1 MSSSKFY
8 IIFNIFNILLIGFI
22 ILCMNI
28 SMDLTFD
35 IQGSSGSDIRFLW
48 GSALYITYIIVK
60 LYLPKLL
67 VNIAKKHTKSII
79 SEFIQFIKNTP
90 QHKKK
95 ILIIAFCYDLPFL
108 IYCIYI
114 YIDYFFIWT
123 VIFTLIAYILF
134 YAGGILLFYLM
145 LYRGIKKYLK

>member
-28 SMDLTFD
+28 SLDLV
-35 IQGSSGSDIRFLW
+35 SDISQNANIMLLL
-48 GSALYITYIIVK
+48 GLLLQITYIIVK
-60 LYLPKLL
+60 LHLPKLL
-67 VNIAKKHTKSII
+67 INIAKKHTKSIT

-90 QHKKK
+90 QNKKK
-95 ILIIAFCYDLPFL
+95 ILTIAFCYDLPFL

>member
-28 SMDLTFD
+28 SLDLV
-35 IQGSSGSDIRFLW
+35 SDISQNANIMLLL
-48 GSALYITYIIVK
+48 GLLLQITYIIVK

-79 SEFIQFIKNTP
+79 SEYIQFIKNTP
-90 QHKKK
+90 QNKKK
-95 ILIIAFCYDLPFL
+95 ILIIAFFYDIPVLLYSIYLYINYDLASA
-108 IYCIYI
+108 I
-114 YIDYFFIWT
+114 FFIT
-123 VIFTLIAYILF
+123 FSYIII
-134 YAGGILLFYLM
+134 YAGGIFLFYLM
-145 LYRGIKKYLK
+145 LYKALKNI

>member
-28 SMDLTFD
+28 SLDLV
-35 IQGSSGSDIRFLW
+35 SDISQNANIMLLL
-48 GSALYITYIIVK
+48 GLLLQITYIIVK
-60 LYLPKLL
+60 FYLPKLL
-67 VNIAKKHTKSII
+67 INIAKKHTKSIT

-90 QHKKK
+90 QNKKK
-95 ILIIAFCYDLPFL
+95 ILTIAFCYDLPFL

>member
-28 SMDLTFD
+28 SLDLV
-35 IQGSSGSDIRFLW
+35 SDISPNANIMFLL
-48 GSALYITYIIVK
+48 GLLLQITYIIVK
-60 LYLPKLL
+60 LYLPNLL

-90 QHKKK
+90 QNKKK
-95 ILIIAFCYDLPFL
+95 ILIIAFFYDIPVLLYSIYLYINYDLASA
-108 IYCIYI
+108 I
-114 YIDYFFIWT
+114 FFIT
-123 VIFTLIAYILF
+123 FSYIII
-134 YAGGILLFYLM
+134 YAGGIFLFYLM
-145 LYRGIKKYLK
+145 LYKALKNI

>member
-28 SMDLTFD
+28 SLDLV
-35 IQGSSGSDIRFLW
+35 SDISPNANIMFLL
-48 GSALYITYIIVK
+48 GLLLQITYIIVK
-60 LYLPKLL
+60 LYLPNLL

-90 QHKKK
+90 QNKKK

>member
-35 IQGSSGSDIRFLW
+35 IQGSPGSDIRFLW
-48 GSALYITYIIVK
+48 GSALYITYVTLK
-60 LYLPKLL
+60 LCLPKLL
-67 VNIAKKHTKSII
+67 INIAKKHTKSIT

-90 QHKKK
+90 QNKKK
-95 ILIIAFCYDLPFL
+95 ILTIAFCYDLPFL

-114 YIDYFFIWT
+114 Y
-123 VIFTLIAYILF
+123 
-134 YAGGILLFYLM
+134 
-145 LYRGIKKYLK
+145 

>member
-90 QHKKK
+90 QNKKK

>member
-28 SMDLTFD
+28 SLDLV
-35 IQGSSGSDIRFLW
+35 SDISQNANIMLLL
-48 GSALYITYIIVK
+48 GLLLQITYIIVK
-60 LYLPKLL
+60 FYLPKLL
-67 VNIAKKHTKSII
+67 INIAKKHTNSIT

-90 QHKKK
+90 QNKKK
-95 ILIIAFCYDLPFL
+95 ILTIAFCYDLPFL